1 MQQDLIKRAEMLIEA
16 LPYIKRFRGKTFV
29 IKYGGHAMTT
39 QELRESFAQEV
50 VLLDLVGINP
60 VVVHGG
66 GPQITELI
74 DRLGLKSTFVRGMRV
89 TDAPTMEA
97 AEMVLQRIN
106 KDIVQSISR
115 QGGRAVGLSGKDGDL
130 IHARKLEM
138 TITDEHGKRERVDIG
153 LVGEV
158 AQINPEVVRTL
169 EAANFISVIAP
180 TGVDRTG
187 QTYNIN
193 ADTAAGE
200 IAGALKAEKFI
211 LMTDVEGVKD
221 ANGKLLTTLDAA
233 EAKRMIAAG
242 VISEGMIPKVECCI
256 EALSNGVSKAHIID
270 GRVRHA
276 VLLEIFTRSGIGT
289 EVVRRKARVSNL
301 NEESRNARESKA

>member
-74 DRLGLKSTFVRGMRV
+74 GKLGLPSKFVRGLRV
-89 TDAPTMEA
+89 TDAETMEA

-106 KDIVQSISR
+106 KDLVATISR

-138 TITDEHGKRERVDIG
+138 TITDEHGQRERVDIG

-158 AQINPEVVRTL
+158 AQVNPEVVRTL

-180 TGVDRTG
+180 TGVDRAG

-221 ANGKLLTTLDAA
+221 ADGKLLSTLDAA
-233 EAKRMIAAG
+233 EAKRMIASG